1 MLGRDWEPATAK
13 IVAKK
18 FKEGGERSGVWE
30 YVADVTPNTGSTFRA
45 KLKQPPLMNHVVSL
59 QEGEVVQVLADIKRQ
74 SAKFDRSD
82 PQVSGKGRR
91 AEGGEYSKDSFDEAM
106 AGPPG
111 SLPPD
116 DRAVQAVGEGKA
128 PAFDRDAWVA
138 LVQEGEEAAE
148 NAADPKIAAEINEL
162 VDRFDSGRVT
172 EQEYK
177 ARLAE
182 LAERTEP
189 AP

>member
-1 MLGRDWEPATAK
+1 M
-13 IVAKK
+13 
-18 FKEGGERSGVWE
+18 S
-30 YVADVTPNTGSTFRA
+30 
-45 KLKQPPLMNHVVSL
+45 HVVSL

-74 SAKFDRSD
+74 SAKFDRAD

-91 AEGGEYSKDSFDEAM
+91 AEGGQYSKDSFDEAM
-106 AGPPG
+106 AAPPG
-111 SLPPD
+111 SPPGD
-116 DRAVQAVGEGKA
+116 PAVEAVGEGTA

-148 NAADPKIAAEINEL
+148 NAADPKIAAEINDL

-172 EQEYK
+172 EEEYK

-182 LAERTEP
+182 LT
-189 AP
+189 